1 MTNTEG
7 LTEIALND
15 LVASFGWEHRPLGI
29 RALRRLFQRPAQAF
43 AKQMVEFDADIARLG
58 LPEAARHTERHYVRE
73 IRTISEEPL
82 PSGPF
87 LAVANHPG
95 MTDAL
100 SLFAALNRPDLKVIA
115 LDRPFL
121 HSLPHVSERLFYV
134 RTEDSTS
141 RASLVRHVST
151 HLRNGGAVLTFPAG
165 HIEPDPAVY
174 AGAVESLQTWT
185 ESVGVFIR
193 MAPETAVVPVFVSG
207 VVWRQA
213 ARQSLLLLNRT
224 REERERLAATFQ
236 LLANVICHLKPV
248 TVVVQIGRPITAKV
262 LGTTNP
268 QAIHRAVLAEMR
280 RLYSTGSAASCGG
293 WT

>member
-1 MTNTEG
+1 MTNAEG

-15 LVASFGWEHRPLGI
+15 LVGSFGVQHEPLAL

-43 AKQMVEFDADIARLG
+43 AKQMAEFDADIARLG

-73 IRTISEEPL
+73 MTIDTEEPL

-100 SLFAALNRPDLKVIA
+100 SLFAALNRQDLRIIA

-121 HSLPHVSERLFYV
+121 RSLPHVSERLFYV
-134 RTEDSTS
+134 RMEDSAS
-141 RASLVRHVST
+141 RTSLVRHVST

-165 HIEPDPAVY
+165 HIEPDPTAY
-174 AGAVESLQTWT
+174 EGAVESLQTWT
-185 ESVGVFIR
+185 QSVGVFVR

-207 VVWRQA
+207 VVWRPA
-213 ARQSLLLLNRT
+213 ARQSLFGWT
-224 REERERLAATFQ
+224 PEEREKLAATLQ
-236 LLANVICHLKPV
+236 LLAHVVCHVKPL
-248 TVVVQIGRPITAKV
+248 TVRVQIGRPITARA
-262 LGTTNP
+262 LGTTDP
-268 QAIHRAVLAEMR
+268 QVVHRAVLAEMK
-280 RLYSTGSAASCGG
+280 RLYATGSVASCGN
-293 WT
+293 WM

>member
-1 MTNTEG
+1 MTNAEG

-15 LVASFGWEHRPLGI
+15 LVGSFGWEHRPLGT
-29 RALRRLFQRPAQAF
+29 RALRRLFQRSAQTF

-58 LPEAARHTERHYVRE
+58 LPEAARHAERHYVRE
-73 IRTISEEPL
+73 MRIDSEEPL

-100 SLFAALNRPDLKVIA
+100 SLFAALNRQDLKIIA

-134 RTEDSTS
+134 RIEDSAS
-141 RASLVRHVST
+141 RASLIRHVST

-185 ESVGVFIR
+185 DSVGVFLR

-207 VVWRQA
+207 VVWRPA
-213 ARQSLLLLNRT
+213 ARQSLLFGRRT
-224 REERERLAATFQ
+224 REEREKLAATFQ
-236 LLANVICHLKPV
+236 LLAHVMWHLKPV
-248 TVVVQIGRPITAKV
+248 TVRVQIGRPVSAKA
-262 LGTTNP
+262 LGTTDG
-268 QAIHRAVLAEMR
+268 QAIHRAVLAEIT
-280 RLYSTGSAASCGG
+280 RLYSIGSVASCGG